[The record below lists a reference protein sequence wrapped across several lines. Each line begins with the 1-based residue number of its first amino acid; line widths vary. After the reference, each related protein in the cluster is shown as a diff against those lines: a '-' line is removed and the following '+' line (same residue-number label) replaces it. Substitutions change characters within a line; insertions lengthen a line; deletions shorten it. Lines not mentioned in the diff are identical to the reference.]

1 MVETRTLVPVEEYLN
16 TTYKPACEYRDG
28 VLTQKPMPTSN
39 HGLIQLRLGQILLNR
54 YSSFVPSAEL
64 IVGIAPARFLV
75 PDLGVQSRET
85 IQHPYPMNPIHLCV
99 EILSPGDRLSD
110 TLAKCE
116 EYHAW
121 GVPTTW
127 IIDPDERRAWE
138 YRAGH
143 RLSDV
148 PQEGS
153 LTAEPIRVSLAEL
166 FEVL

>member
-1 MVETRTLVPVEEYLN
+1 MAEARTLVPVEEYLN

-28 VLTQKPMPTSN
+28 VLTQKPMPTCDHS
-39 HGLIQLRLGQILLNR
+39 LIQSRLTQIVFNGFPG
-54 YSSFVPSAEL
+54 FVPCVEL
-64 IVGIAPARFLV
+64 TVKIGPARFLV
-75 PDLGVQSRET
+75 ADVGVQSREE
-85 IQHPYPMNPIHLCV
+85 IQRPYPVNPIPLCV

-127 IIDPDERRAWE
+127 IIDPDERWACE

-143 RLSDV
+143 RLSEV

-153 LTAEPIRVSLAEL
+153 LTAGPIRVSLAQL